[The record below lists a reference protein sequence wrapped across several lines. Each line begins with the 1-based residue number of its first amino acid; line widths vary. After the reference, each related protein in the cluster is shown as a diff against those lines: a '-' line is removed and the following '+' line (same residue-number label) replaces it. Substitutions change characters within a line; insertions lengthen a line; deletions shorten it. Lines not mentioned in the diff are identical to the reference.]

1 MSLKHPPPT
10 PRPTPLLSGAVVITK
25 TGTFTLTPE
34 LLVCSVFVFF
44 LLLSD
49 SCGEAP
55 AGQVGTLFTV
65 NSAAHPH
72 TGSASELLVL
82 QVPSVS
88 PP

>member
-1 MSLKHPPPT
+1 MLCEPQTPPH
-10 PRPTPLLSGAVVITK
+10 PTPLLSGAVVITK
-25 TGTFTLTPE
+25 TGTFSLTPE

-44 LLLSD
+44 FSSVTVVAKHL
-49 SCGEAP
+49 